1 MLRVH
6 SIETCGT
13 QDGPGVRMVV
23 FLQGCHFRCLYCHNP
38 DTWSLTGGYAVSES
52 DIAQKARDQKQYFG
66 TRGGVTISG
75 GEPLVQREAL
85 QKLFT
90 LLHADKIH
98 TALDTNG
105 YILDDHSKKLLE
117 TTDLVLL
124 DIKHIDNE
132 KHKRLTGKENTTP
145 LEFAQYCEKSG
156 VLMWLRY
163 VLVPGINDREEDLVR
178 WATHFSRFQMVDRVE
193 ILPYHTY
200 GTHKY
205 ESMGLSYPLH
215 GLKPPSK
222 EIVYHAKK
230 IFQKHLQNVYVR

>member
-1 MLRVH
+1 MLRIH

-13 QDGPGVRMVV
+13 QDGPGVRLVV

-38 DTWSLTGGYAVSES
+38 DTWSLTGGYEVSES
-52 DIAQKARDQKQYFG
+52 EIVQKAVDQKPYFG
-66 TRGGVTISG
+66 VRGGVTISG

-85 QKLFT
+85 QKLFVQLQT
-90 LLHADKIH
+90 QGIH

-132 KHKRLTGKENTTP
+132 KHKRLTGKENSAT
-145 LEFAQYCEKSG
+145 LEFAQYCEAAS
-156 VLMWLRY
+156 VSMWLRY
-163 VLVPGINDREEDLVR
+163 VLVPGKTDDEADLER
-178 WATHFSRFQMVDRVE
+178 WVAHFSKYKMVDRVE

-205 ESMGLSYPLH
+205 ESMGLSYPLQ
-215 GLKPPSK
+215 GLKPPSE
-222 EIVYHAKK
+222 EIISRAKK
-230 IFQKHLQNVYVR
+230 IFQKYLQNVYVR